1 MEVISIET
9 LIINECLLKLV
20 VACLMFLKNSG
31 LPRGWN
37 DHVHVLDTETFTWSQ
52 PITTVIIH
60 LVSVNQVTALKK
72 YVQCALS
79 LVAHSENKLDFARPG
94 FTALIGVELE
104 EGADEMALSV
114 PSNPDGVW
122 CVSLVC

>member
-1 MEVISIET
+1 M
-9 LIINECLLKLV
+9 
-20 VACLMFLKNSG
+20 
-31 LPRGWN
+31 
-37 DHVHVLDTETFTWSQ
+37 HVLDTETFTWSQ

-72 YVQCALS
+72 YVQCALC
-79 LVAHSENKLDFARPG
+79 LVAHSENKLDFARPD
-94 FTALIGVELE
+94 FTVLIGVELE